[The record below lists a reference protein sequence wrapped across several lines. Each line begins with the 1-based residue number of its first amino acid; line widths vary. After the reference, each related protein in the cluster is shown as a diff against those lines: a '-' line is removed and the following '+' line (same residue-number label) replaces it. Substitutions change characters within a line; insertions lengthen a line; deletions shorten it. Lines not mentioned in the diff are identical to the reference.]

1 MQRKLILML
10 EDDSDDRYITEQA
23 IEELGLDVDIE
34 FFSDSNQFL
43 HFLAG
48 TSLYP
53 SLILIDYNSTP
64 ENGLAV
70 LKKIKALTPLN
81 KLPVIILSDSNTEK
95 YKAECYAHGASS
107 FIQKPQTVEATANK
121 IETFFKYWFTVAE
134 V

>member
-1 MQRKLILML
+1 ML

-34 FFSDSNQFL
+34 FYSDSIQFL

>member
-23 IEELGLDVDIE
+23 IEELGLDVDIQ

>member
-1 MQRKLILML
+1 ML

>member
-34 FFSDSNQFL
+34 FYSDSIQFL

>member
-1 MQRKLILML
+1 ML

-23 IEELGLDVDIE
+23 IEKLGLDVDIE

-48 TSLYP
+48 TSPYP

>member
-48 TSLYP
+48 TSPYP

>member
-1 MQRKLILML
+1 MKDVYFVVLIMHRKLILML

-34 FFSDSNQFL
+34 FYSDSIQFL

-70 LKKIKALTPLN
+70 
-81 KLPVIILSDSNTEK
+81 
-95 YKAECYAHGASS
+95 
-107 FIQKPQTVEATANK
+107 
-121 IETFFKYWFTVAE
+121 
-134 V
+134 